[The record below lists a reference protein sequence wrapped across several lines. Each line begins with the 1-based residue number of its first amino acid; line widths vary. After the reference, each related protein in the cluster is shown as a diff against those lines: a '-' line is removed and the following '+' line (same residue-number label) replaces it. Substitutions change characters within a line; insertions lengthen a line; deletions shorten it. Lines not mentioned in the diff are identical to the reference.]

1 MLGEIKTLWIFLI
14 KAGKRRKGNK
24 ISIELQTQMFW
35 AVQVVFLLPHD
46 FEDVGSI
53 PGSLNSS
60 KNLKFKYVKWQ
71 RTKKNNW
78 MDKK

>member
-1 MLGEIKTLWIFLI
+1 
-14 KAGKRRKGNK
+14 
-24 ISIELQTQMFW
+24 MFW

-53 PGSLNSS
+53 RVNLNSS